1 MSLNI
6 FTIKGSHIY
15 HYSKIKFWH
24 RLRPILSYLPI
35 TMASFLLMGCSER
48 IWNQPSTD
56 RERAT
61 ENRYDFRNGLPEN
74 SDDIF
79 VVLAF
84 SGGGTR
90 AAALSYG
97 VLEKLRDTP
106 VMIEGKERRLLDE
119 VDVITSVSG
128 GSYTA
133 AYYGLFGDKIFEN
146 FASEFLYEDWQS
158 RLIKLAIR
166 PQSLI
171 AMSSSEY
178 NRGDLVAKDLN
189 LNLFGQKSFADMSRG
204 KLPYVILNA
213 SDLNNAMTFSF
224 TQQQFDFLCSDLSS
238 YLVANAVMASSSV
251 PGIFAPIALRNFS
264 DCPQRSQPWVNE
276 ALNQDSHL
284 PRSYAIARAL
294 DRYSQPERMPVV
306 RLVDGGVTDNLGVR
320 GSMMSPVTQY
330 GDVPN
335 MAGAFSPAKLRQVK
349 QVLVVVANA
358 QTYSEHEWSVENKA
372 PSFLDTISAASE
384 VALGTLNNETVSLAK
399 KEFLQWGEHVNAQRP
414 ANAPQVE
421 VHFSILTFDQVKDKT
436 ERAKFDAMPTT
447 FHLQPEQVDDLRYL
461 GSDLLEQS
469 KEFQNFRNAL
479 Q

>member
-1 MSLNI
+1 M
-6 FTIKGSHIY
+6 
-15 HYSKIKFWH
+15 
-24 RLRPILSYLPI
+24 
-35 TMASFLLMGCSER
+35 
-48 IWNQPSTD
+48 
-56 RERAT
+56 
-61 ENRYDFRNGLPEN
+61 
-74 SDDIF
+74 
-79 VVLAF
+79 VLAF

-90 AAALSYG
+90 AAAFSYG

-106 VMIEGKERRLLDE
+106 VMINGVERRLLDE
-119 VDVITSVSG
+119 VDVISSVSG

-133 AYYGLFGDKIFEN
+133 AYYGLFSDEIFEQ

-158 RLIKLAIR
+158 RLMRLAIR

-178 NRGDLVAKDLN
+178 NRGDLVANN
-189 LNLFGQKSFADMSRG
+189 LNESLFRQKSFADMGHG
-204 KLPYVILNA
+204 KLPFVILNA

-238 YLVANAVMASSSV
+238 YPVANAVMASSSV
-251 PGIFAPIALRNFS
+251 PGIFAPIALRNFA
-264 DCPQRSQPWVNE
+264 DCPQRSQPWVNV
-276 ALNQDSHL
+276 ALNQDDHL

-294 DRYSQPERMPVV
+294 DRYSQPDRMPVV

-335 MAGAFSPAKLRQVK
+335 MAGAFSPDKLRQVK

-358 QTYSEHEWSVENKA
+358 QTYSEHEWSVQSKD
-372 PSFLDTISAASE
+372 PSFIQTISAASE
-384 VALGTLNNETVSLAK
+384 VALGTLNNETISSAK
-399 KEFLQWGEHVNAQRP
+399 DEFLQWGEHVNAQRS
-414 ANAPQVE
+414 ADVPQVE
-421 VHFSILTFDQVKDKT
+421 VHFAVLTFDQVKDKA

-447 FHLQPEQVDDLRYL
+447 FRLQPEQVDDLRAL
-461 GSDLLEQS
+461 SGNLLERS
-469 KEFQNFRNAL
+469 KEFQEFRQAL

>member
-1 MSLNI
+1 MR
-6 FTIKGSHIY
+6 IY
-15 HYSKIKFWH
+15 LSTYYE
-24 RLRPILSYLPI
+24 RLLQKLSNRIAAPQLRFMI
-35 TMASFLLMGCSER
+35 FLLMLILISSLLTGCTQR
-48 IWNQPSTD
+48 VWNEPIADT
-56 RERAT
+56 T
-61 ENRYDFRNGLPEN
+61 TTRYDFDNTLPQN
-74 SDDIF
+74 SDDVF

-106 VMIEGKERRLLDE
+106 VTINGVERRLLDE
-119 VDVITSVSG
+119 VDVISSVSG

-133 AYYGLFGDKIFEN
+133 AYYGLFGDDIFKR
-146 FASEFLYEDWQS
+146 FAPEFLYEDWQS
-158 RLIKLAIR
+158 RLIRLALR
-166 PQSLI
+166 PKSLI

-178 NRGDLVAKDLN
+178 NRGDLVADN
-189 LNLFGQKSFADMSRG
+189 LDSNLFQQKTFADMGRG

-238 YLVANAVMASSSV
+238 YPVANAVMASSSV

-264 DCPQRSQPWVNE
+264 DCAQREQSWVVE
-276 ALNQDSHL
+276 ALNQDDHL

-335 MAGAFSPAKLRQVK
+335 MAGAFSPDKLRQVK
-349 QVLVVVANA
+349 QVLVVIANA
-358 QTYSEHEWSVENKA
+358 QTYSEHDWSLESKD
-372 PSFLDTISAASE
+372 PSFLETISAASE
-384 VALGTLNNETVSLAK
+384 VALGTLNNETVSSAK
-399 KEFLQWGEHVNAQRP
+399 KEFLQWSEHVNAQRDSDS
-414 ANAPQVE
+414 PQVE
-421 VHFSILTFDQVKDKT
+421 VHFSVLTFDQVKDKN

-447 FHLQPEQVDDLRYL
+447 FHLQPEQVDDLRSL
-461 GSDLLEQS
+461 GSSLLDQS
-469 KEFQNFRNAL
+469 EEFQNFRKAL

>member
-1 MSLNI
+1 MRINI
-6 FTIKGSHIY
+6 STFCDNQLQRFPNKEIS
-15 HYSKIKFWH
+15 S
-24 RLRPILSYLPI
+24 RLCS
-35 TMASFLLMGCSER
+35 AFFLLAITLISSLLTGCTKR
-48 IWNQPSTD
+48 IWNKPITD
-56 RERAT
+56 KT
-61 ENRYDFRNGLPEN
+61 TTSRYDFRNNLPKN
-74 SDDIF
+74 SDDVF

-106 VMIEGKERRLLDE
+106 VTINGVERRLLDE
-119 VDVITSVSG
+119 VDVISSVSG

-133 AYYGLFGDKIFEN
+133 AYYGLFGDDIFKQ
-146 FASEFLYEDWQS
+146 FAPDFLYEDWQS

-178 NRGDLVAKDLN
+178 NRGDLVANN
-189 LNLFGQKSFADMSRG
+189 LNHSLFQQKTFADMGRG

-213 SDLNNAMTFSF
+213 SDLNNSTTFSF
-224 TQQQFDFLCSDLSS
+224 TQQHFDFLCSDLSS
-238 YLVANAVMASSSV
+238 YPVANAVMASSSV

-264 DCPQRSQPWVNE
+264 DCPQRYQSWVE
-276 ALNQDSHL
+276 DALNQDSHL
-284 PRSYAIARAL
+284 PRNYAVARAL
-294 DRYSQPERMPVV
+294 KRYSYPDRMPVL

-335 MAGAFSPAKLRQVK
+335 MAGAFSPEKFRQVK

-358 QTYSEHEWSVENKA
+358 QTYAEHKWSLEGKDPGFFETV
-372 PSFLDTISAASE
+372 SASSE
-384 VALGTLNNETVSLAK
+384 VALGILNNETVSLAK
-399 KEFLQWGEHVNAQRP
+399 KEFLQWGEHVNAQRSSDS
-414 ANAPQVE
+414 PQVE
-421 VHFSILTFDQVKDKT
+421 VHFSILTFDQVENKK

-447 FHLQPEQVDDLRYL
+447 FHLQPKQVDELREL
-461 GSDLLEQS
+461 GSSLLDQS
-469 KEFQNFRNAL
+469 EEFQNFRKAL

>member
-1 MSLNI
+1 MRTNI
-6 FTIKGSHIY
+6 PT
-15 HYSKIKFWH
+15 HYALLQKTCSNWMVSP
-24 RLRPILSYLPI
+24 RLFLALFLFIIILISV
-35 TMASFLLMGCSER
+35 LLTGCAQR
-48 IWNQPSTD
+48 VWNEPVADKT
-56 RERAT
+56 T
-61 ENRYDFRNGLPEN
+61 ERYDFDNNLPKN
-74 SDDIF
+74 SDDVF

-106 VMIEGKERRLLDE
+106 VTINGIERRLLDE
-119 VDVITSVSG
+119 VDVISSVSG

-133 AYYGLFGDKIFEN
+133 AYYGLFGDDIFEK
-146 FASEFLYEDWQS
+146 FAPEFLYEDWQS
-158 RLIKLAIR
+158 RLIRLAIR

-178 NRGDLVAKDLN
+178 NRGDLVANHLN
-189 LNLFGQKSFADMSRG
+189 DRLFQQKTFADMGRG

-224 TQQQFDFLCSDLSS
+224 TQQQFDFLCSDVSS
-238 YLVANAVMASSSV
+238 YPVANAVMASSSV
-251 PGIFAPIALRNFS
+251 PGIFAPIALHNFS
-264 DCPQRSQPWVNE
+264 DCPQRYQPWVDE
-276 ALNQDSHL
+276 ALNQEDHL

-294 DRYSQPERMPVV
+294 DRYSQPDRMSVV

-320 GSMMSPVTQY
+320 GSMMGPVTQY

-358 QTYSEHEWSVENKA
+358 QTYSEHEWSVDSKD

-384 VALGTLNNETVSLAK
+384 VALGTLNNETISLAK
-399 KEFLQWGEHVNAQRP
+399 REFVQWGEHVNAQRP

-461 GSDLLEQS
+461 GSELLEQS
-469 KEFQNFRNAL
+469 KEFQRFRNAL

>member
-1 MSLNI
+1 MRKNLLTHDSSLLQRLSR
-6 FTIKGSHIY
+6 TLVSP
-15 HYSKIKFWH
+15 
-24 RLRPILSYLPI
+24 RLRITFSLVIIVLIFVSMTSCTPRVWNTSIIGTDNPSYNFKNNLP
-35 TMASFLLMGCSER
+35 S
-48 IWNQPSTD
+48 
-56 RERAT
+56 
-61 ENRYDFRNGLPEN
+61 N
-74 SDDIF
+74 SDDVF

-106 VMIEGKERRLLDE
+106 VMINDVERRLLDE
-119 VDVITSVSG
+119 VDVISSVSG

-133 AYYGLFGDKIFEN
+133 AYYGLFGDEIFER
-146 FASEFLYEDWQS
+146 FAPEFLYEDWQS
-158 RLIKLAIR
+158 RLMRLAIR

-178 NRGDLVAKDLN
+178 NRGDLVANN
-189 LNLFGQKSFADMSRG
+189 LNESLFRQKSFADMGRG
-204 KLPYVILNA
+204 KLPFVILNA

-238 YLVANAVMASSSV
+238 YPVASAVMASSSV
-251 PGIFAPIALRNFS
+251 PGIFAPIALRNFT
-264 DCPQRSQPWVNE
+264 DCPQRSQPWVTN
-276 ALNQDSHL
+276 ALNQDDHL

-294 DRYSQPERMPVV
+294 DRYSQPDRMPVV

-335 MAGAFSPAKLRQVK
+335 MAGAFSPDKLRQVK

-358 QTYSEHEWSVENKA
+358 QTYSEHEWSVQSKD
-372 PSFLDTISAASE
+372 PSFIQTVSAASE
-384 VALGTLNNETVSLAK
+384 VALGTLNNETISSAK

-414 ANAPQVE
+414 AASAQVA
-421 VHFSILTFDQVKDKT
+421 VHFAVLTFDQIKDKT

-447 FHLQPEQVDDLRYL
+447 FRLQPEQVDDLRAL
-461 GSDLLEQS
+461 SSSLLDQS
-469 KEFQNFRNAL
+469 EEFQKFRKAL

>member
-1 MSLNI
+1 MRIDIPTYYDRLLQKLSKLMVSPRLCFAFFLFIIIVISLL
-6 FTIKGSHIY
+6 FTGCAKRVWN
-15 HYSKIKFWH
+15 K
-24 RLRPILSYLPI
+24 PII
-35 TMASFLLMGCSER
+35 DK
-48 IWNQPSTD
+48 ST
-56 RERAT
+56 A
-61 ENRYDFRNGLPEN
+61 RYDFHNNLPKN
-74 SDDIF
+74 SDEVF

-106 VMIEGKERRLLDE
+106 VTINGVERRLLDE
-119 VDVITSVSG
+119 VDVISSVSG

-133 AYYGLFGDKIFEN
+133 AYYGLFGDDIFEK
-146 FASEFLYEDWQS
+146 FAPEFLYEDWQS
-158 RLIKLAIR
+158 RLIRLAIR

-178 NRGDLVAKDLN
+178 NRGDLVADN
-189 LNLFGQKSFADMSRG
+189 LDNSLFQQKTFADMSRG

-238 YLVANAVMASSSV
+238 YPVANAVMASSSV
-251 PGIFAPIALRNFS
+251 PGIFAPIALHNFS
-264 DCPQRSQPWVNE
+264 DCSQRSQPWVNN

-349 QVLVVVANA
+349 QVLVVVAND
-358 QTYSEHEWSVENKA
+358 QTYSEHEWSVENKD

-414 ANAPQVE
+414 ASAPQVE
-421 VHFSILTFDQVKDKT
+421 VHFSVLTFDQVKDKT

>member
-1 MSLNI
+1 MRMDIPTYNDRLLQ
-6 FTIKGSHIY
+6 KL
-15 HYSKIKFWH
+15 SK
-24 RLRPILSYLPI
+24 L
-35 TMASFLLMGCSER
+35 MASPRLCFAFFLFIIIIISLLFTGCAKR
-48 IWNQPSTD
+48 VWNKPIVDKST
-56 RERAT
+56 A
-61 ENRYDFRNGLPEN
+61 RYDFHNNLPKN
-74 SDDIF
+74 SDEVF

-106 VMIEGKERRLLDE
+106 VTINGVERRLLDE
-119 VDVITSVSG
+119 VDVISSVSG

-133 AYYGLFGDKIFEN
+133 AYYGLFGDEIFEK
-146 FASEFLYEDWQS
+146 FAPEFLYEDWQS
-158 RLIKLAIR
+158 RLIRLAIR

-178 NRGDLVAKDLN
+178 NRGDLVANN
-189 LNLFGQKSFADMSRG
+189 LHNSLFQQKTFADMGRG

-224 TQQQFDFLCSDLSS
+224 TQQQFDFLCSNLSS
-238 YLVANAVMASSSV
+238 YPVANAVMASSSV
-251 PGIFAPIALRNFS
+251 PGIFAPIALQNFS
-264 DCPQRSQPWVNE
+264 DCPQRYQPWVNE
-276 ALNQDSHL
+276 ALNQEDHL

-335 MAGAFSPAKLRQVK
+335 MAGAFSPAKLRRVK
-349 QVLVVVANA
+349 QVLVVIANA
-358 QTYSEHEWSVENKA
+358 QTYSEHEWSVESKD

-399 KEFLQWGEHVNAQRP
+399 KEFVQWGEHVNAQRP
-414 ANAPQVE
+414 ANTPQVE

-469 KEFQNFRNAL
+469 KEFQSFRKAL